1 MVEGMNLKS
10 YGLVFNTIRY
20 LKLTQLY
27 YRVYYRFR
35 PFRLDPVAQAEI
47 RAVWVWASPTFIQST
62 TTDAVE
68 FLFLGSVGRVEHPSD
83 WNAPKFKKL
92 WLYNLHYLDALN
104 SQGID
109 EQHVLARMLVNRW
122 IAANP
127 PSSGNGWEPYPLSLR
142 IVNLV
147 KWFARQETLEPYW
160 LSSLATQIQALAK
173 QVEYHIRGN
182 HLFANGKALVFGGTY
197 LAGPD
202 ADRWISKGLKIL
214 DREIKE
220 QFLGDGA
227 HFELSPMYHATLL
240 WDMCDLVNLAERT
253 DLPELKVRLP
263 EWREVVVQG
272 LRWLRSMRHPDGGI
286 SFFNDAAFGIAPALS
301 DLEVYVSR
309 LKGCLPLP
317 DIGENNFNAHYHAQS
332 GYASVNLGAGNKA
345 LLDLARV
352 GPDYQP
358 GHAHADT
365 LSFELSLFGQRI
377 FVNSGTSQY
386 GDDAERHRQ
395 RSTSAHNT
403 VEVDGE
409 NSSEVWSGFR
419 VARRAYPVLELF
431 DDKSD
436 KFLIRASHTGYL
448 RLKGKVLHRREW
460 SFELGNIQVLD
471 KIEGEHGVAVARL
484 YVHPDIRFKQEQ
496 GRFIARMGDEGCVTV
511 EFKGGESS
519 RLVRSTWH
527 PEFGASIENQCIESI
542 FRNGALFTHIYW
554 SASV

>member
-1 MVEGMNLKS
+1 M
-10 YGLVFNTIRY
+10 R
-20 LKLTQLY
+20 
-27 YRVYYRFR
+27 
-35 PFRLDPVAQAEI
+35 
-47 RAVWVWASPTFIQST
+47 WASPEFIQQST
-62 TTDAVE
+62 SDGLE
-68 FLFLGSVGRVEHPSD
+68 FSFLGAKGRIDDSG
-83 WNAPKFKKL
+83 WNAAQHSKL
-92 WLYNLHYLDALN
+92 WLYNLHYLDDLN
-104 SQGID
+104 AVGID
-109 EQHVLARMLVNRW
+109 EQNALARALVNRW
-122 IAANP
+122 IEANP

-147 KWFARQETLEPYW
+147 KWFARQEALEPHW
-160 LSSLATQIQALAK
+160 LASLATQMQALVK
-173 QVEYHIRGN
+173 QVEYHILGN
-182 HLFANGKALVFGGTY
+182 HLFANAKGLVFGGSY

-202 ADRWISKGLKIL
+202 ADRCLAKGLKIL
-214 DREIKE
+214 DREVKE
-220 QFLGDGA
+220 QFLEDGA

-240 WDMCDLVNLAERT
+240 WDMCDLVNLAERVN
-253 DLPELKVRLP
+253 LPELKARLP
-263 EWREVVVQG
+263 SWRAVVMRG
-272 LRWLRSMRHPDGGI
+272 LRWLRSMQHPDGGI
-286 SFFNDAAFGIAPALS
+286 SFFNDAAFGIAPTLS
-301 DLEVYVSR
+301 DLEIYASR
-309 LKGCLPLP
+309 LEGCLPLP
-317 DIGENNFNAHYHAQS
+317 DVGEGSFEARYHAKS
-332 GYASVNLGAGNKA
+332 GYASIDLGGGNKA

-365 LSFELSLFGQRI
+365 LSFELSLFGQRV

-431 DDKSD
+431 DDQSD
-436 KFLIRASHTGYL
+436 KVLIRARHTGYL

-460 SFELGNIQVLD
+460 SFESGHIQVLD
-471 KIEGEHGVAVARL
+471 KVEGGHGVAVARL
-484 YVHPDIRFKQEQ
+484 YVHPDIRFTQEQ
-496 GRFIARMGDEGCVTV
+496 GRFIARLGGEGCVTV

-542 FRNGALFTHIYW
+542 FRNGALVTHIYW
-554 SASV
+554 SASA

>member
-1 MVEGMNLKS
+1 MGLKRIS
-10 YGLVFNTIRY
+10 RLASTLRY
-20 LKLTQLY
+20 LTAKQVIYRLY
-27 YRVYYRFR
+27 YRVRSLR
-35 PFRLDPVAQAEI
+35 IEPVDEATL
-47 RAVWVWASPTFIQST
+47 RSSVRWASPTFIQLST
-62 TTDAVE
+62 SDGIE
-68 FLFLGSVGRVEHPSD
+68 FSFLGAKGRID
-83 WNAPKFKKL
+83 DGGWNAAQYSKL
-92 WLYNLHYLDALN
+92 WLYNLHYLDDLN
-104 SQGID
+104 AVGID
-109 EQHVLARMLVNRW
+109 EQNALARALVNRW
-122 IAANP
+122 IEANP
-127 PSSGNGWEPYPLSLR
+127 PPFGNGWEPYPLSLR

-147 KWFARQETLEPYW
+147 KWFARQEAFEPYW
-160 LSSLATQIQALAK
+160 LASLATQMQALAK
-173 QVEYHIRGN
+173 QVEYHILGN
-182 HLFANGKALVFGGTY
+182 HLFANAKALVFGGSY

-202 ADRWISKGLKIL
+202 ADRWLANGLKIL
-214 DREIKE
+214 DREVKE
-220 QFLGDGA
+220 QFLEDGA

-240 WDMCDLVNLAERT
+240 WDMCDLVNLAERV

-263 EWREVVVQG
+263 EWRVIVVQG
-272 LRWLRSMRHPDGGI
+272 LRWLLSMQHPDGGI
-286 SFFNDAAFGIAPALS
+286 PFFNDAAFGIAPTLS
-301 DLEVYVSR
+301 DLEVYASR
-309 LKGCLPLP
+309 LEGCLPLP
-317 DIGENNFNAHYHAQS
+317 DVGEGSFDARYHAQS
-332 GYASVNLGAGNKA
+332 GYASIDLGGGNKA

-431 DDKSD
+431 VDQSD
-436 KFLIRASHTGYL
+436 KVLIQASHTGYL
-448 RLKGKVLHRREW
+448 RLKGRVLHRREW
-460 SFELGNIQVLD
+460 LFESGHIEVLD
-471 KIEGEHGVAVARL
+471 KVEGEHGVAVARL
-484 YVHPDIRFKQEQ
+484 YVHPEIRFIEEQ
-496 GRFIARMGDEGCVTV
+496 GRFIARLGEGECVTV

-527 PEFGASIENQCIESI
+527 PEFGTNIENQCIESI
-542 FRNGALFTHIYW
+542 FRDGALATHIYW

>member
-1 MVEGMNLKS
+1 MGLKHIGRLAS
-10 YGLVFNTIRY
+10 TLRY
-20 LKLTQLY
+20 LTAEQVIYRLY
-27 YRVYYRFR
+27 YRARSLRVE
-35 PFRLDPVAQAEI
+35 PVDEAALRSSI
-47 RAVWVWASPTFIQST
+47 VWASPGFVQPST
-62 TTDAVE
+62 TDGTE
-68 FLFLGSVGRVEHPSD
+68 FSFLGTKGRIDDSG
-83 WNAPKFKKL
+83 WNAAQYSKL
-92 WLYNLHYLDALN
+92 WLYNLHYLDDLN
-104 SQGID
+104 AVGID
-109 EQHVLARMLVNRW
+109 EQNVLARALVNRW
-122 IAANP
+122 IEANP
-127 PSSGNGWEPYPLSLR
+127 PPSGNGWEPYPLSLR

-147 KWFARQETLEPYW
+147 KWFARQEALERHW
-160 LSSLATQIQALAK
+160 LASLATQMQALAK
-173 QVEYHIRGN
+173 QVEYHILGN
-182 HLFANGKALVFGGTY
+182 HLFANAKALVFGGSY

-202 ADRWISKGLKIL
+202 ADRWLANGLKIL
-214 DREIKE
+214 DREVKE
-220 QFLGDGA
+220 QFLEDGA

-240 WDMCDLVNLAERT
+240 WDMCDLVNLAERV

-263 EWREVVVQG
+263 RWRATVVQG
-272 LRWLRSMRHPDGGI
+272 LRWLRSIQHPDGGVP
-286 SFFNDAAFGIAPALS
+286 FFNDAAFGIAPTLS
-301 DLEVYVSR
+301 DLEVYASR
-309 LKGCLPLP
+309 LKGCLPFP
-317 DIGENNFNAHYHAQS
+317 DVGEGSFDARYHAQS
-332 GYASVNLGAGNKA
+332 GYASIDLGAGNKA

-409 NSSEVWSGFR
+409 SSSEVWSGFR

-431 DDKSD
+431 DDQSD
-436 KFLIRASHTGYL
+436 KVLIRARHTGYL

-460 SFELGNIQVLD
+460 SFESGHIQVLD
-471 KIEGEHGVAVARL
+471 KVEGEHGVAVARL
-484 YVHPDIRFKQEQ
+484 YVHPDIRFTQEQ
-496 GRFIARMGDEGCVTV
+496 GRFIARLGGEGCVTV

-542 FRNGALFTHIYW
+542 FRNGALVTHIYW

>member
-1 MVEGMNLKS
+1 MALKRIGQLAS
-10 YGLVFNTIRY
+10 TLRY
-20 LKLTQLY
+20 LTAEQIIYRLY
-27 YRVYYRFR
+27 YRARSLKVE
-35 PFRLDPVAQAEI
+35 PVKEAAL
-47 RAVWVWASPTFIQST
+47 RSSMRWASPGFIQLST
-62 TTDAVE
+62 SDGIE
-68 FLFLGSVGRVEHPSD
+68 FSFLGSKGRIEASD
-83 WNAPKFKKL
+83 WNAGQHGKL
-92 WLYNLHYLDALN
+92 WLYNLHYLDDLN
-104 SQGID
+104 AVEID
-109 EQHVLARMLVNRW
+109 DKNILARILVNRW

-147 KWFARQETLEPYW
+147 KWFSRQENLESHW
-160 LSSLATQIQALAK
+160 LASLATQMQALAK
-173 QVEYHIRGN
+173 QVEYHILGN
-182 HLFANGKALVFGGTY
+182 HLFANGKALVFGGSY

-202 ADRWISKGLKIL
+202 ADQWLSKGLKIL
-214 DREIKE
+214 GREIKE

-240 WDMCDLVNLAERT
+240 WDMCDLVNLAERV

-263 EWREVVVQG
+263 EWRAIVVQG
-272 LRWLRSMRHPDGGI
+272 LRWLRSMQHPDGGI
-286 SFFNDAAFGIAPALS
+286 PFFNDAAFGIAPTLS
-301 DLEVYVSR
+301 DLEVYASR
-309 LKGCLPLP
+309 LEGCLPLP
-317 DIGENNFNAHYHAQS
+317 DVGEGSFDARYHAQS
-332 GYASVNLGAGNKA
+332 GYASIDLGGGNKA

-431 DDKSD
+431 VDQLDKV
-436 KFLIRASHTGYL
+436 LIQASHTGYL
-448 RLKGKVLHRREW
+448 RLKGRVLHRREW
-460 SFELGNIQVLD
+460 LFESGHIEVLD
-471 KIEGEHGVAVARL
+471 KVEGEHGVAVARL
-484 YVHPDIRFKQEQ
+484 YVHPEIRFMEEQ
-496 GRFIARMGDEGCVTV
+496 GRFIARLGEGECVTV

-527 PEFGASIENQCIESI
+527 PEFGTNIENQCIESI
-542 FRNGALFTHIYW
+542 FRDGALATHIYW
-554 SASV
+554 GALV

>member
-1 MVEGMNLKS
+1 MNLKS
-10 YGLVFNTIRY
+10 YGLAFNTIRY
-20 LKLTQLY
+20 LKLKQLY

-35 PFRLDPVAQAEI
+35 PFRLNPVAQAEV
-47 RAVWVWASPTFIQST
+47 RAVWVWASPTFVRSA

-68 FLFLGSVGRVEHPSD
+68 FLFLGSVGRVEQPSD
-83 WNAPKFKKL
+83 WNAPKFNKL

-109 EQHVLARMLVNRW
+109 ELQDVARKLVNRW
-122 IAANP
+122 IQSNP
-127 PSSGNGWEPYPLSLR
+127 PVYGNGWEPYPTSLR

-147 KWFARQETLEPYW
+147 KWFSRHQASEEHW
-160 LSSLATQIQALAK
+160 LRSLATQLRALAK
-173 QVEYHIRGN
+173 QVEFHILGN
-182 HLFANGKALVFGGTY
+182 HLFANGKALIFGGSY
-197 LAGPD
+197 LSGAE
-202 ADRWISKGLKIL
+202 ADTWLQGGLKII
-214 DREIKE
+214 DNEVKV

-240 WDMCDLVNLAERT
+240 WDMCDLVNLAERV

-263 EWREVVVQG
+263 EWRAIVVQG
-272 LRWLRSMRHPDGGI
+272 VRWLRSMQHPDGGI
-286 SFFNDAAFGIAPALS
+286 PFFNDAAFGIAPTLS
-301 DLEVYVSR
+301 DLEVYASR
-309 LKGCLPLP
+309 LEGCLPLP
-317 DIGENNFNAHYHAQS
+317 DVGEGSFDARYHAQS
-332 GYASVNLGAGNKA
+332 GYASIDLGGGNKA

-358 GHAHADT
+358 GHAHADS

-431 DDKSD
+431 DDQSD
-436 KFLIRASHTGYL
+436 KVLIRARHTGYL

-460 SFELGNIQVLD
+460 SFESGHIQVLD
-471 KIEGEHGVAVARL
+471 KVEGEHGVAVARL
-484 YVHPDIRFKQEQ
+484 YVHPDIRFTQEQ
-496 GRFIARMGDEGCVTV
+496 GRFIARLGGEGCVAV

-542 FRNGALFTHIYW
+542 FRNGALVTHIYW